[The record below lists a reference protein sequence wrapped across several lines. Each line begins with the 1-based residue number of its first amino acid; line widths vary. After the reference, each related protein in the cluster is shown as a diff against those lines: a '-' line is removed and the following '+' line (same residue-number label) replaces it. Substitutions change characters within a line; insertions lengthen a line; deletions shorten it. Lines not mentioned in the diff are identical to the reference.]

1 MRLTE
6 TMRIGLD
13 IMGGDYAPAATV
25 AGAVMAR
32 QELPDS
38 VELVLIG
45 NKDLVIAE
53 LESHSA
59 DPSLFSF
66 IHTTEVLEMGDHP
79 VKSFSKKKGSSL
91 VKGFEMLTRGQ
102 LDAFCSAGN
111 TGAMMAGAMFSVKS
125 IPGIIRPAIA
135 AALPKASGGVNLLLD
150 VGLNPDAR
158 PDVLYQ
164 YAMMGSMYVEHVYGI
179 ENPRVGLLNIGSEED
194 KGNLL
199 TKSTFQSMHD
209 SPDFN
214 FIGNIEGNE
223 LFADKTDVVVCD
235 GFTGNVVLKQAE
247 SFYYLIKKAKVSSPF
262 FDLFNYELFGGTPIL
277 GIGSPVLIGHG
288 ISSGLAIKNM
298 LLQNKV
304 IVESGLIEKFKKAFK

>member
-1 MRLTE
+1 
-6 TMRIGLD
+6 
-13 IMGGDYAPAATV
+13 MGGDYAPAATV

-32 QELPDS
+32 QDLPDS

-45 NKDLVIAE
+45 DKDMVIAE
-53 LESHSA
+53 LESLSA
-59 DPSLFSF
+59 DPSKFSF
-66 IHTTEVLEMGDHP
+66 VHTTEILEMGDHP

-91 VKGFEMLTRGQ
+91 VKGFELLTHGH
-102 LDAFCSAGN
+102 LDGFCSAGN

-135 AALPKASGGVNLLLD
+135 VALPKVSGGINLLLD

-164 YAMMGSMYVEHVYGI
+164 YAMMGSMYAEHVYGTI
-179 ENPRVGLLNIGSEED
+179 NPRVGLLNIGSEED

-199 TKSTFQSMHD
+199 TKSTFQAMQD
-209 SPDFN
+209 SSDFN

-247 SFYYLIKKAKVSSPF
+247 SFYYLIKRAKISSPF
-262 FDLFNYELFGGTPIL
+262 FEQFNYELFGGTPIL

-298 LLQNKV
+298 ILQNK
-304 IVESGLIEKFKKAFK
+304 IIIESGLVEKFRNAFK

>member
-1 MRLTE
+1 
-6 TMRIGLD
+6 LD

-38 VELVLIG
+38 VELVLVG
-45 NKDLVIAE
+45 NKE
-53 LESHSA
+53 LILPELKMHQA
-59 DPSLFSF
+59 APSVFSF

-91 VKGFEMLTRGQ
+91 VMGFDMLTRGQ

-135 AALPKASGGVNLLLD
+135 VALPKASGGVNLLLD

-164 YAMMGSMYVEHVYGI
+164 YAIMGSMYAEYVYEI
-179 ENPRVGLLNIGSEED
+179 ANPRVGLLNIGSEED

-199 TKSTFQSMHD
+199 IKSTYQSMVD

-214 FIGNIEGNE
+214 FVGNIEGNE
-223 LFADKTDVVVCD
+223 LFADKTDVIICD
-235 GFTGNVVLKQAE
+235 GFTGNVILKQAE
-247 SFYYLIKKAKVSSPF
+247 SFYYLIKKSNIDSPF
-262 FDLFNYELFGGTPIL
+262 FEQFNYEKLGGTPIL

-298 LLQNKV
+298 ILQNKV
-304 IVESGLIEKFKKAFK
+304 IVESGLVEKFRKAFI

>member
-1 MRLTE
+1 
-6 TMRIGLD
+6 MRIGLD

-32 QELPDS
+32 HELPDS

-45 NKDLVIAE
+45 NKDQIIAE
-53 LESHSA
+53 LATHQS
-59 DPSLFSF
+59 DPSLFTF
-66 IHTTEVLEMGDHP
+66 VHTTEVLGMGDHP

-91 VKGFEMLTRGQ
+91 VKGFDMLTRGK

-135 AALPKASGGVNLLLD
+135 VAIPKASGGANLLLD

-158 PDVLYQ
+158 ADVLYQ
-164 YAMMGSMYVEHVYGI
+164 YAMMGSMYSKHVYGNT
-179 ENPRVGLLNIGSEED
+179 NPRVGLLNIGSEDD

-199 TKSTFQSMHD
+199 TKSTYQSMLD
-209 SPDFN
+209 NPDFN
-214 FIGNIEGNE
+214 FVGNVEGNE
-223 LFADKTDVVVCD
+223 LFADRTDVIVCD
-235 GFTGNVVLKQAE
+235 GFTGNVVLKQTE
-247 SFYYLIKKAKVSSPF
+247 SFYYLIKKAKIDSPF
-262 FDLFNYELFGGTPIL
+262 FEQFNYERFGGTPIL

-304 IVESGLIEKFKKAFK
+304 IVESVLVENIRKAFK

>member
-1 MRLTE
+1 
-6 TMRIGLD
+6 MRIGLD

-32 QELPDS
+32 HELPES
-38 VELVLIG
+38 IELVLIG
-45 NKDLVIAE
+45 NKDQVLKE
-53 LESHSA
+53 LESHDA
-59 DPSLFSF
+59 DPSIFSF
-66 IHTTEVLEMGDHP
+66 YHTTEVLDMGDHA
-79 VKSFSKKKGSSL
+79 VKSFSLKKDSSL
-91 VKGFEMLTRGQ
+91 VKGFDLLSQGH

-135 AALPKASGGVNLLLD
+135 IGLPRLSGGVNLLLD

-164 YAMMGSMYVEHVYGI
+164 YAVMGSMYAEHIYGCS
-179 ENPRVGLLNIGSEED
+179 NPRVGLLNIGSEGD
-194 KGNLL
+194 KGNLVA
-199 TKSTFQSMHD
+199 KSTYQAMID
-209 SPDFN
+209 NPDFN

-223 LFADKTDVVVCD
+223 LFSDKSDVIVCD

-247 SFYYLIKKAKVSSPF
+247 SFYYLIKKAKISSPYF
-262 FDLFNYELFGGTPIL
+262 EQFNYERFGGTPIL

-298 LLQNKV
+298 ILQNKV
-304 IVESGLIEKFKKAFK
+304 IVESGLIEKFRKAFK

>member
-1 MRLTE
+1 
-6 TMRIGLD
+6 
-13 IMGGDYAPAATV
+13 MGGDYAPAATV

-32 QELPDS
+32 RELPAS
-38 VELVLIG
+38 VDLVLIG
-45 NKDLVIAE
+45 DKE
-53 LESHSA
+53 LIFAQFESLQA
-59 DPSLFSF
+59 DPSVFSF
-66 IHTTEVLEMGDHP
+66 VHSTEVLQMGDHP

-91 VKGFEMLTRGQ
+91 VIGFDMLTRGQ

-135 AALPKASGGVNLLLD
+135 AAFPKMSGGFNLLLD

-164 YAMMGSMYVEHVYGI
+164 YAIMGSMYAEYVYGV

-199 TKSTFQSMHD
+199 TKSTFQAMTD

-214 FIGNIEGNE
+214 FVGNIEGNE

-235 GFTGNVVLKQAE
+235 GFTGNIVLKQAE
-247 SFYYLIKKAKVSSPF
+247 SFYYLIKKAKVESQYF
-262 FDLFNYELFGGTPIL
+262 EQFNYEQFGGTPIL

-288 ISSGLAIKNM
+288 ISSSVAIKNM
-298 LLQNKV
+298 ILQNRG
-304 IVESGLIEKFKKAFK
+304 IVESGLVEKFKKAFK

>member
-1 MRLTE
+1 
-6 TMRIGLD
+6 MRIGLD
-13 IMGGDYAPAATV
+13 IMGGDFAPAATV
-25 AGAVMAR
+25 AGAVMAI

-38 VELVLIG
+38 VELVLVG
-45 NKDLVIAE
+45 NKELIFAE
-53 LESHSA
+53 LELHQA

-91 VKGFEMLTRGQ
+91 VMGFDMLTRGQ

-135 AALPKASGGVNLLLD
+135 VALPKASGGVNLLLD
-150 VGLNPDAR
+150 AGLNPDAR

-164 YAMMGSMYVEHVYGI
+164 YAMMGSMYAEHVY
-179 ENPRVGLLNIGSEED
+179 ETTNPRVGLLNIGSEED

-199 TKSTFQSMHD
+199 TKSTYQSMLD

-214 FIGNIEGNE
+214 FVGNIEGNE
-223 LFADKTDVVVCD
+223 LFADKTDVIICD
-235 GFTGNVVLKQAE
+235 GFTGNVILKQAE
-247 SFYYLIKKAKVSSPF
+247 SFYYLIKKANIDSPF
-262 FDLFNYELFGGTPIL
+262 FEQFNYERFGGTPIL

-298 LLQNKV
+298 ILQNKV
-304 IVESGLIEKFKKAFK
+304 IVESGLVEKFRKAFI

>member
-1 MRLTE
+1 M
-6 TMRIGLD
+6 D
-13 IMGGDYAPAATV
+13 IMGGDYAPGATV

-32 QELPDS
+32 QDLPQS
-38 VELVLIG
+38 VELILIG
-45 NKDLVIAE
+45 NKDLIITE
-53 LESHSA
+53 LESHQT
-59 DPSLFSF
+59 DPDLFSYV
-66 IHTTEVLEMGDHP
+66 HTTEVLDMGDHP
-79 VKSFSKKKGSSL
+79 VKSFSKKKDSSL
-91 VKGFEMLTRGQ
+91 VMGFSLLTRGQ

-135 AALPKASGGVNLLLD
+135 VAFPKASGGVNLLLD

-164 YAMMGSMYVEHVYGI
+164 YAMMGSMYVEHVYGNS
-179 ENPRVGLLNIGSEED
+179 NPRVGLLNIGSEDD

-199 TKSTFQSMHD
+199 TKSTFQAMKD
-209 SPDFN
+209 NPDFN
-214 FIGNIEGNE
+214 FVGNIEGNE
-223 LFADKTDVVVCD
+223 LFADRTDVVVCD

-247 SFYYLIKKAKVSSPF
+247 SFYYLVRKAKIDSPYF
-262 FDLFNYELFGGTPIL
+262 EQFNYEKFGGTPIL

-298 LLQNKV
+298 ILQNRV

>member
-1 MRLTE
+1 
-6 TMRIGLD
+6 LD
-13 IMGGDYAPAATV
+13 TMGGDYAPAATV
-25 AGAVMAR
+25 EGAVMAR
-32 QELPDS
+32 QELSDS

-53 LESHSA
+53 LESLQA
-59 DPSLFSF
+59 DPSMFSF
-66 IHTTEVLEMGDHP
+66 VHTTEVLAMGDHP

-91 VKGFEMLTRGQ
+91 VMGFDLLSRGH

-135 AALPKASGGVNLLLD
+135 VAFPKASGGVNLLLD

-164 YAMMGSMYVEHVYGI
+164 YAIMGSMYAEHVYGKA
-179 ENPRVGLLNIGSEED
+179 NPRVGLLNIGSEED

-199 TKSTFQSMHD
+199 TKSTYQSMLD
-209 SPDFN
+209 NPDFN
-214 FIGNIEGNE
+214 FVGNIEGNE
-223 LFADKTDVVVCD
+223 LFADRTDVIVCD

-247 SFYYLIKKAKVSSPF
+247 SFYYLIKKAKIDSPYF
-262 FDLFNYELFGGTPIL
+262 EQFNYERLGGTPIL
-277 GIGSPVLIGHG
+277 GIGFPVLIGHG

-298 LLQNKV
+298 ILQNKV
-304 IVESGLIEKFKKAFK
+304 IVESGLVEKFRKAFK